1 MASTDDNKEEAA
13 NAAATTTE
21 EAVKSTD
28 DQPVAVDDDAKEEQ
42 KGDDEKKDQMPE
54 FKRIPK
60 PFPGEH
66 WKDQYP
72 DKKDP
77 RGEPTFIEFKWNKD
91 FKKMEDCDTI
101 HMLYLL
107 QHACELHRRRVIE
120 RNKYFTSI
128 SRADRYISHVDTPQ
142 IISNFI
148 EWHNKD
154 KEGNV
159 FTGKM
164 MKTKKKLF
172 MINEMIS
179 EVGDTKKGPATR
191 IFTKLR
197 KEVMIEHDSWT
208 ETGNTKLK
216 LFTWGMTKM
225 YGDEVVLE
233 ECTVEQ
239 IVTLFTFVNED
250 EQKDDADKP
259 AEETVNGVLA
269 YFEGTDSKAGKNL
282 MAIAEWKEKIVE
294 WIQEEKVDGKMLKE
308 KNNKEM
314 NKTMR
319 AKLESDEKKAKKL
332 NGPCGKMLNFCK
344 KMPVHKVLEAA
355 KAKAAAKEA
364 AE

>member
-1 MASTDDNKEEAA
+1 
-13 NAAATTTE
+13 
-21 EAVKSTD
+21 
-28 DQPVAVDDDAKEEQ
+28 
-42 KGDDEKKDQMPE
+42 
-54 FKRIPK
+54 
-60 PFPGEH
+60 
-66 WKDQYP
+66 
-72 DKKDP
+72 
-77 RGEPTFIEFKWNKD
+77 
-91 FKKMEDCDTI
+91 
-101 HMLYLL
+101 
-107 QHACELHRRRVIE
+107 
-120 RNKYFTSI
+120 
-128 SRADRYISHVDTPQ
+128 
-142 IISNFI
+142 
-148 EWHNKD
+148 
-154 KEGNV
+154 
-159 FTGKM
+159 
-164 MKTKKKLF
+164 
-172 MINEMIS
+172 MINDMIS
-179 EVGDTKKGPATR
+179 DIGGVKKGPATR
-191 IFTKLR
+191 IYSKLK

-239 IVTLFTFVNED
+239 IVTLFTFVNEE
-250 EQKDDADKP
+250 EQKDDAEKP
-259 AEETVNGVLA
+259 AEEIVNGVLA